1 VSRLTGS
8 GADGHEY
15 ETITRE
21 DTDGAAIITMRRPD
35 VMNALNT
42 QMRAEITHAVGT
54 AGTEA
59 RVVVLT
65 GEGRAFCSGQDLGD
79 RANVANINLERTLR
93 DEYIPMLMAIVDCP
107 VPVIAA
113 VNGTA
118 AGAGANLALVCD
130 VVIATA
136 SASFIQAFS
145 RIGLIPDAGGTWAL
159 PRQVGLARAMGASLF
174 AEKISA
180 AEAASWGMIWEA
192 VEDESFEEVWR
203 ARAAHLA
210 QGPTEAYKRVKQ
222 ALHASFGNSL
232 QEQLLLEGQL
242 QGQCGRTRDFKEG
255 VMAFLEKRPASSRA
269 AEAFRGALPPA
280 FGLPRSLRCQ
290 DERRT
295 HAPPSSWF
303 EISPPEASR
312 FARGSMP
319 RGNRPPQ
326 RSGIRPRGLKR
337 STRSRI
343 SPMVKSRI

>member
-1 VSRLTGS
+1 M
-8 GADGHEY
+8 DY

-21 DTDGAAIITMRRPD
+21 DEGGMAVITLRRPD

-93 DEYIPMLMAIVDCP
+93 DEYIPMLRAIVDCP

-130 VVIATA
+130 VVIAA
-136 SASFIQAFS
+136 RSASFIQAFS
-145 RIGLIPDAGGTWAL
+145 RIGLMPDAGGTWVL
-159 PRQVGLARAMGASLF
+159 PRQVGLARAMGAALF
-174 AEKISA
+174 AEKIG
-180 AEAASWGMIWEA
+180 AEQAASWGMIWEA
-192 VEDESFEEVWR
+192 VEDEDFEAAWR
-203 ARAAHLA
+203 DRAGHLA
-210 QGPTEAYKRVKQ
+210 EGPTEAYKRIKQ
-222 ALHASFGNSL
+222 AMQASFGNSL

-255 VMAFLEKRPASSRA
+255 VMAFIEKRPA
-269 AEAFRGALPPA
+269 
-280 FGLPRSLRCQ
+280 
-290 DERRT
+290 T
-295 HAPPSSWF
+295 F
-303 EISPPEASR
+303 EGR
-312 FARGSMP
+312 
-319 RGNRPPQ
+319 
-326 RSGIRPRGLKR
+326 
-337 STRSRI
+337 
-343 SPMVKSRI
+343 